1 MYRELIKKIMNG
13 LQVFEQNFLNTTTAV
28 FPIEARISQ
37 ASVSLDFCIQV
48 KYTILSIQIY
58 CKNNEIFKKRS
69 AIIRR
74 KINLKTEAY

>member
-48 KYTILSIQIY
+48 KYTILSIQV
-58 CKNNEIFKKRS
+58 
-69 AIIRR
+69 
-74 KINLKTEAY
+74 